1 MEAQAAQRATGLR
14 SRPRRRALLAV
25 IRRDYMVARS
35 YRLAFAFD
43 LFFTILNLLVAYFV
57 SKTFAG
63 FESESLGG
71 APSYFDFAAVGLT
84 LSAVVTATSTGLATR
99 IREEQLTGT
108 LEALIAQPV
117 TPSELAFG
125 FAGFPV
131 SFATLRTA
139 AYLLVAGTL
148 LGLDVSKASWPGF
161 IVILLLTATAFVGIG
176 ILAGALVLV
185 VKRADVL
192 TGAILFA
199 LSLISGAAF
208 PVSVLP
214 DWLEKI
220 GRLSPMRPA
229 FDGVRAALFG
239 GNWHGEA
246 VYLAIFTA
254 FGIPIAIFGFGKALA
269 YGRRSG
275 SLGQY

>member
-1 MEAQAAQRATGLR
+1 VEAQATERAPGLR
-14 SRPRRRALLAV
+14 TRPRRRALLAI
-25 IRRDYMVARS
+25 IRRDFLVARS

-43 LFFTILNLLVAYFV
+43 LFFTLLNLLVAYFI
-57 SKTFAG
+57 SRTFAG
-63 FESESLGG
+63 FESAALGG

-84 LSAVVTATSTGLATR
+84 LSAVVTATSTALAAR

-108 LEALIAQPV
+108 LEALVAQPV
-117 TPSELAFG
+117 TPTELAFG

-131 SFATLRTA
+131 SFATVRTA
-139 AYLLVAGTL
+139 AYLLLAGTL
-148 LGLDVSKASWPGF
+148 LGLDVSEASWPGF
-161 IVILLLTATAFVGIG
+161 VIVLLLSATAFVGIG

-185 VKRADVL
+185 VKRADAL
-192 TGAILFA
+192 TGAILFS
-199 LSLISGAAF
+199 LSLVSGAAF

-214 DWLEKI
+214 GWLEVI
-220 GRLSPMRPA
+220 GRASPMRPA

-239 GNWHGEA
+239 GDWHGEA
-246 VYLAIFTA
+246 LFLAIFSA
-254 FGIPIAIFGFGKALA
+254 VGIPIAVFAFGKALD